1 VILRPS
7 PVAGLALGLAL
18 GTALVAGA
26 TLASV
31 AVAGPVE
38 RDPPA
43 ALLRPTVPDLD
54 GSSAGASC
62 AFRED
67 RPYDGT
73 FEFVRVQFTGPGFGG
88 FQGPEWAHD
97 YPRADRNFIQVLS
110 EVTNM
115 EPRPDGCRV
124 LRMDDPEIFDY
135 PLIYLVEIG
144 YWRPDEAELEAL
156 RAYIAKGGFLIVD
169 DFRQGQIENLIR
181 IMSIVAPE
189 YQVREIPDDHPV
201 WDAFFRIEDPGALIP
216 LYGPRAPTYLGI
228 FEDDDP
234 NGRLLSVFNYNN
246 DIAEYWEYSDQGY
259 YPIDLSNE
267 AYKFGVNYVVY
278 AHTR

>member
-1 VILRPS
+1 MIVRAAL
-7 PVAGLALGLAL
+7 VLAV
-18 GTALVAGA
+18 GTAAAGA
-26 TLASV
+26 TFAAGTMLAEG
-31 AVAGPVE
+31 AAAGP
-38 RDPPA
+38 A
-43 ALLRPTVPDLD
+43 ADEGARVTPLRPTLSGGEAATARDARFGAADPD
-54 GSSAGASC
+54 
-62 AFRED
+62 
-67 RPYDGT
+67 YDAT
-73 FEFVRVQFTGPGFGG
+73 FEFVRVQFSGLGFGG

-97 YPRADRNFIQVLS
+97 YPRADRNFIQVLG

-115 EPRPDGCRV
+115 GPREDGYRV
-124 LRMDDPEIFDY
+124 LRMDDPEIFNY

-144 YWRPDEAELEAL
+144 YWRPDQAELDAL

-169 DFRQGQIENLIR
+169 DFRQGQINNLIR
-181 IMSIVAPE
+181 IMGLVAPR

-201 WDAFFRIEDPGALIP
+201 WDAFFRIDDPSSLIP

-234 NGRLLSVFNYNN
+234 NGRLLAVFNYNN